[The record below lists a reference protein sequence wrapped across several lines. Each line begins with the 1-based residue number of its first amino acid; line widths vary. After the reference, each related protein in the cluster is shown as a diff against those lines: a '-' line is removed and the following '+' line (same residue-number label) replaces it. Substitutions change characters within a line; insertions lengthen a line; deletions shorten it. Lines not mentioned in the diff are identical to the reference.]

1 MMNIAGWCGLLPL
14 ADLLFAFRHSNFVSG
29 KLFVFLLFLVS
40 VYAWAIM
47 AIKFIELRQAKSASR
62 QFLASFRKE
71 PHPLGLFLKRLRFP
85 DTPLFKIY
93 ESACL
98 TVGVELEARGSA
110 PDELFVRGLD
120 RQVRLNPYQLT
131 AVRNAAE
138 RTIADQALVLE
149 SKMGFLAT
157 AASAAPLLGLLGTV
171 WGVMDTFSSM
181 AVNGAASIAAVAP
194 GISGA
199 LMTTGAA
206 LVVAIPSA
214 VGYNY
219 LANEVRSMAVRMDN
233 FADELL
239 ANVQRQFLVVQD

>member
-1 MMNIAGWCGLLPL
+1 MMNIAGWIGPLPL
-14 ADLLFAFRHSNFVSG
+14 ADLLFAFNHSNFVSG
-29 KLFVFLLFLVS
+29 KLFVFGLFLVS
-40 VYAWAIM
+40 IYAWAVM
-47 AIKFIELRQAKSASR
+47 VIKFLELRQAKRASR
-62 QFLASFRKE
+62 HFLVSFRKE
-71 PHPLGLFLKRLRFP
+71 QHPLGLFLKRQSFAG
-85 DTPLFKIY
+85 TPLFKIY
-93 ESACL
+93 ENACL
-98 TVGVELEARGSA
+98 TVGVELEARGNA
-110 PDELFVRGLD
+110 PGELFVRGLEKP
-120 RQVRLNPYQLT
+120 VRLNPYQIT

-149 SKMGFLAT
+149 SKMGILAT
-157 AASAAPLLGLLGTV
+157 AASAAPLVGLLGTV

-181 AVNGAASIAAVAP
+181 AVEGAASIAAVAP

-233 FADELL
+233 FADEFM
-239 ANVQRQFLVVQD
+239 ANVQRQFMTSQD